1 MGSHLITV
9 KQTQM
14 ILINTT
20 MVVPQHKFIQNKGF
34 KLRIYCKKCLDIKSL
49 GVDGV

>member
-34 KLRIYCKKCLDIKSL
+34 QVAYLFQEMFRYKKSWDRWC
-49 GVDGV
+49 

>member
-20 MVVPQHKFIQNKGF
+20 MVVPQHKFLQNKTEGL
-34 KLRIYCKKCLDIKSL
+34 KLHIARNVFESL
-49 GVDGV
+49 GGRWC